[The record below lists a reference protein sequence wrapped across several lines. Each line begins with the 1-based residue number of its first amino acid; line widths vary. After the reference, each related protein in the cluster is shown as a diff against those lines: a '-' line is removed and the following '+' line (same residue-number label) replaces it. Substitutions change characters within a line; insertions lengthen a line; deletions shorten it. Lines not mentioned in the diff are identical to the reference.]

1 MLSGTVPINYR
12 GAQYNIPVT
21 LYLDPPYPS
30 TPPRVFVT
38 PTGDMGIKDK
48 HPAVGDHGMI
58 WLSYL
63 DEWRPLDRDNSNLV
77 ELVTIIIG
85 EFSKRP
91 PVYAKPA
98 KPQLARASAEP
109 QENQSEAQRLYE
121 VQLAM
126 AMRRSKEE
134 AHLEAR
140 RKEDEEER
148 NLRAVL
154 QSQEEARLEAMRKD
168 EEEER
173 HLLALL
179 QSQEEPGWLESSCC
193 QEGLEEAQ
201 RQEAQRIEEARREAE
216 EQEALREE
224 EARRKAQRQEAQRI
238 EEARR
243 EAEEQEALREEEVR
257 RKEQAQRQE
266 AQRIEEA
273 RREAEEQ
280 EALREEEARREAQR
294 QQAIFVRNPMNQ
306 NTASDWGICGR
317 QLNGLS
323 HDVQSQFRADRANP
337 SVDSVVTEYIIPKC
351 TTESVSYAVLMNP
364 QGLKCVTF
372 VSHAWFGSFLGLI
385 DGLQQCYE
393 DFETRV
399 FWIDFLAAPLTW
411 PPSQVS
417 LLMGASA
424 VHWPFATALRH
435 CQDVAVVRST
445 VCNMYTRLQCV
456 AELVLARHFEKP
468 VKVIGSMPP
477 RAESTGDGIG
487 IAARCSAR
495 EDEDMLRAAILNTS
509 LDADALVAKAV
520 TAPAGSELAVGATD
534 FQVPSECCVQ

>member
-1 MLSGTVPINYR
+1 MLSQLSHYQDRHRLQQDVNELLASHRANLKPQVQRFGHAVLCMLSGTVPINYR

-193 QEGLEEAQ
+193 QEGLEE
-201 RQEAQRIEEARREAE
+201 
-216 EQEALREE
+216 
-224 EARRKAQRQEAQRI
+224 
-238 EEARR
+238 
-243 EAEEQEALREEEVR
+243 
-257 RKEQAQRQE
+257 AQRQE